1 MVYVML
7 SRAQTIDQVH
17 ILDSLYRDVRGWRPD
32 SSALDELESSKLKAI
47 NTGKET
53 EVDIIKVLCLNVYSL
68 KKHFDDVVRT
78 MEAMTMPSAICLQET
93 WLDEGIAVD
102 KYQIQD
108 LKLIVNSIEG
118 GRGVAT
124 YFGDKFDVTDSVS
137 TPRCQITKITS
148 SNIDIINVY
157 RSKDCNLKEFET
169 MIFKMIEQNDNFKDV
184 LICGDVNIHYT
195 EKTSNG
201 FVRKMID
208 EYKFEQLV
216 KDPTHEDGNT
226 IDHVYVSPGLQGR
239 VTIEKACLY
248 YSDHDLLTIKVIVDN
263 NVDEMS
269 VSD

>member
-7 SRAQTIDQVH
+7 SRAQTIEQVH
-17 ILDSLYRDVRGWRPD
+17 IMGGLYREARGWQPD
-32 SSALDELESSKLKAI
+32 HSAVEELESSKMKAI
-47 NTGKET
+47 NTGEET
-53 EVDIIKVLCLNVYSL
+53 EVDIIKVLCLNVHSL
-68 KKHFDDVVRT
+68 RKHFDDVART
-78 MEAMTMPSAICLQET
+78 VAMSKPSAICLQET
-93 WLDEGIAVD
+93 WLEEGSAVD
-102 KYQIQD
+102 TYQIQN
-108 LKLIVNSIEG
+108 LKLIVNSK
-118 GRGVAT
+118 GRGHGVAT

-137 TPRCQITKITS
+137 TPRCQITKISS

-195 EKTSNG
+195 EATSNG

-216 KDPTHEDGNT
+216 KDSTHEDGNT

-248 YSDHDLLTIKVIVDN
+248 YSDHDLLTIKVSSDDA
-263 NVDEMS
+263 VDEMS